1 MRAENLLYYQAI
13 LFLFVYFLRAL
24 LITGYVHLKF
34 RKNFQTFRLMTKYF
48 LIQFFTLTPILKKKL
63 EPKGYD
69 FKVYKRFQ
77 QKFMIYYF
85 ILWILLFFILYLIA
99 KIYLQAFN

>member
-1 MRAENLLYYQAI
+1 MRAENLLYYQSI
-13 LFLFVYFLRAL
+13 LFVFVYFLRTL
-24 LITGYVHLKF
+24 LITGYKHLKL
-34 RKNFQTFRLMTKYF
+34 RKNLQTLQLMTKYF

-69 FKVYKRFQ
+69 FKVYRRFQ

-85 ILWILLFFILYLIA
+85 ILWILLFSILYFIA